1 MPSSLSK
8 MPKIGFETEIESES
22 ESEFESEFESESEA
36 APIPRVLLLFK
47 PLIRQDIA
55 EY

>member
-8 MPKIGFETEIESES
+8 MPKIGFET
-22 ESEFESEFESESEA
+22 EFESESEA

>member
-8 MPKIGFETEIESES
+8 MLKIEFETEIESES
-22 ESEFESEFESESEA
+22 ESEFESESEA

>member
-22 ESEFESEFESESEA
+22 ESEFESESEA

>member
-8 MPKIGFETEIESES
+8 MLKIGFETEIESES
-22 ESEFESEFESESEA
+22 ESEFESESEA

>member
-1 MPSSLSK
+1 MKDAEQPSK

-22 ESEFESEFESESEA
+22 ESEFESESEA